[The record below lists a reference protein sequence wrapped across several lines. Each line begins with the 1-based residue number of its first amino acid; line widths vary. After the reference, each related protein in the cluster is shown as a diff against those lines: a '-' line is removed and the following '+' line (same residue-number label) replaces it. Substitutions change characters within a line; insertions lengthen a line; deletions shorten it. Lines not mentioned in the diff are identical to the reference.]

1 MHSCSPTRAC
11 ALGNRKAS
19 PPNLPSIHEHPHTH
33 TLSLSL
39 FPSFCGSLA
48 PGRLE
53 RSTLRL
59 TASRSSQLSYG
70 SLEYHRCSN
79 RKPTL
84 QAKFVGGRCNCS
96 GMPLALS
103 LWPGCFGSQHFCNC
117 HRWGLRPFRQMLYHD
132 CLVDASCLENIT
144 SADKVTGARSVAA
157 SYKPPML
164 VTRVRLPACAYF
176 PCACCSCG
184 VVLVLIPRITAAV
197 DHESQHALDPNQP
210 HQETDIDIRFAL
222 HYHLWSPPGTLS
234 THGLVAMTSA

>member
-1 MHSCSPTRAC
+1 MFVLACWWLAWPANIGNLVLYGGCVWVGWGAECLPTWMFVLAGWWLANGFRQPC
-11 ALGNRKAS
+11 VSRK
-19 PPNLPSIHEHPHTH
+19 
-33 TLSLSL
+33 
-39 FPSFCGSLA
+39 GSL
-48 PGRLE
+48 PRGI
-53 RSTLRL
+53 
-59 TASRSSQLSYG
+59 
-70 SLEYHRCSN
+70 RCST
-79 RKPTL
+79 K
-84 QAKFVGGRCNCS
+84 KY
-96 GMPLALS
+96 
-103 LWPGCFGSQHFCNC
+103 W
-117 HRWGLRPFRQMLYHD
+117 
-132 CLVDASCLENIT
+132 ASCCKDFKIHDLPNDR
-144 SADKVTGARSVAA
+144 SACSVAA